1 MNLDTKVELATE
13 IINSLIASESMI
25 DASDNN
31 QYLADLLFER
41 AQIQNQDMD
50 VIEQVIREYGPI
62 IKSEVKK

>member
-50 VIEQVIREYGPI
+50 VIEKVIREYGPI
-62 IKSEVKK
+62 IKSEVKR

>member
-1 MNLDTKVELATE
+1 MNLDTKIELATE

-50 VIEQVIREYGPI
+50 VIEKVIREYGPI
-62 IKSEVKK
+62 IKSEVKR